1 MPWIQL
7 KINTTGNDAE
17 TLSDA
22 LIESGAVSVTF
33 QDTHDNPVFEPLPGE
48 TLLWGDTDAI
58 GLYDAETDMEEVV
71 AMLENEPLL
80 GKGFVHKIEQ
90 LEDKDWEREWM
101 DNFHPMRFGE
111 RLWICP
117 SWRDVPDP
125 NAVNVMLDPGL
136 AFGTGTHPT
145 TAMCL
150 QWLDSLDLTD
160 KTVIDFGCGSGIL
173 AIAALK
179 LGAKHVVGIDIDPQ
193 AIQASRDNAERN
205 GVSERLSLYLPK
217 DQPENLSADVVVA
230 NILAGPLR
238 ELAPLISVLP
248 VAGGHLGL
256 SGVLASRVRMSRSSS
271 TIRIVDV
278 GSMAIIIL
286 SSCARDQCAIVSAC
300 ICAIAEIYIQ
310 LDTNTVAGETSW
322 QSSAAKMASSA
333 ETMLRYSPQHER
345 NDHEHHSQKHTDRF
359 YGTGHGGSARTG
371 YCAAEPTAPR
381 PASHAG
387 TAPGQNG

>member
-58 GLYDAETDMEEVV
+58 GLYDAETDMKEVV

-256 SGVLASRVRMSRSSS
+256 SGVLASQAQSVADAYKDKFELDAVAEKEEWC
-271 TIRIVDV
+271 RI
-278 GSMAIIIL
+278 
-286 SSCARDQCAIVSAC
+286 
-300 ICAIAEIYIQ
+300 
-310 LDTNTVAGETSW
+310 
-322 QSSAAKMASSA
+322 
-333 ETMLRYSPQHER
+333 
-345 NDHEHHSQKHTDRF
+345 
-359 YGTGHGGSARTG
+359 TGVKKA
-371 YCAAEPTAPR
+371 
-381 PASHAG
+381 
-387 TAPGQNG
+387 